1 MQPIILLAIAGVA
14 IAGLSTGFLM
24 QNEIDLSMVQLL
36 GVGETDIGTPITK
49 ANVDFQIGKIEGVAF
64 DINGNAITVFKNV
77 ISACLVENNWQSF
90 KQGEKIICKLTD
102 ANNNVVIEG
111 MVTATTDPPDVIVI
125 PILDPTAVLNSINN
139 IHDIIIVVKGVPQ
152 TGTGGGP

>member
-1 MQPIILLAIAGVA
+1 MQPIIVLSIAAVA

-49 ANVDFQIGKIEGVAF
+49 ANVDFQIGKIVGNNL
-64 DINGNAITVFKNV
+64 DIDGNMITVFKNV
-77 ISACLVENNWQSF
+77 IEACLVENNWQSF
-90 KQGEKIICKLTD
+90 QQGEKIICKLTD
-102 ANNNVVIEG
+102 ANNNVVVEG
-111 MVTATTDPPDVIVI
+111 EVTITANPPDVVVV
-125 PILDPTAVLNSINN
+125 PILDDTAILNAVGN

-152 TGTGGGP
+152 TTPQP